1 MKQHETVE
9 YLGSQ
14 LDSKLRA
21 EAIASKVLKKINAK
35 LNLLYRQ
42 SGYLTPAYGRL
53 LCNVII

>member
-21 EAIASKVLKKINAK
+21 EAIASKVLKKII
-35 LNLLYRQ
+35 LN
-42 SGYLTPAYGRL
+42 
-53 LCNVII
+53 